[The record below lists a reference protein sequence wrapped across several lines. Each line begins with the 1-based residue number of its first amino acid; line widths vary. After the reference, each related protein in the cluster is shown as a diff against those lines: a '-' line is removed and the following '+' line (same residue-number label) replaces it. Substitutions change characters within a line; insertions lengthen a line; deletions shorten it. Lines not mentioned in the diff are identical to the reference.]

1 MLYLSKNIKFSMSLG
16 EDLNDYCVS
25 EAKRIG
31 ITKNAFI
38 AMCVDT
44 VKRQQESIS
53 MTKDANAMFEYIKA
67 EESKKENS
75 RKA

>member
-1 MLYLSKNIKFSMSLG
+1 MAKNVKFSMTMG
-16 EDLNDYCVS
+16 KELNDYCVS
-25 EAKRIG
+25 EADRIG

-53 MTKDANAMFEYIKA
+53 MTKDANAMFEYIKL
-67 EESKKENS
+67 EEAKKKKSSK
-75 RKA
+75 A